1 MKYVSEW
8 VSWQNITWMGVVL
21 LVARPPTLWQC
32 GLPVFESGTRALSYD
47 SKRSQ
52 KPNGLTLILRLF
64 LVAVEFSNELNQIK
78 MKTWFCWE
86 SIRLDYLT
94 LHWWTRTAPNLK
106 DGRVPT
112 RKTGINKYH
121 INVCAWLWKLN
132 LPSLFIMVQEFNSIE
147 RIPKRKK
154 ISFLGQSP
162 KLWEDGSQ
170 KSTSAINA
178 LWVLP
183 FIKVHF

>member
-1 MKYVSEW
+1 MHIFSFRYEILSEW

-94 LHWWTRTAPNLK
+94 LHWRTRTRVGHAPIFV
-106 DGRVPT
+106 DAHRCASDAH
-112 RKTGINKYH
+112 RC
-121 INVCAWLWKLN
+121 VCAWK
-132 LPSLFIMVQEFNSIE
+132 INSPCSCGHFE
-147 RIPKRKK
+147 MRLT
-154 ISFLGQSP
+154 SVGLTVP
-162 KLWEDGSQ
+162 KL
-170 KSTSAINA
+170 
-178 LWVLP
+178 
-183 FIKVHF
+183 